1 MTVRSNSATIVR
13 PPTDPTFTL
22 PTTTNPSVEGLADG
36 VAVIV
41 RNTEGLGLNIR
52 SHPRVDNNTIGQVHD
67 GATGTITDGPQRNG
81 GFTWWKIDWARANEG
96 WSVAA
101 FGGSQL
107 LFPNPP
113 DLEIRDVD
121 VSDDEVE
128 PGERFTIEATIR
140 NNGPGASAATE
151 IFFYYRKSD
160 EDTPRVAGSGK
171 RNVPSLR
178 QRRSHT
184 VSLSVEAPMT
194 PGDYEYGAILPNDVD
209 ILNNTRREDVEVTS
223 SPDLIVES
231 ISANRSTVDPGERF
245 TLEATVRNQ
254 GIGEPARSATLR
266 YYRSRDANITE
277 SDTEVGDD
285 TISSSNLG
293 ANETAERS
301 ESITAPIEP
310 GVYYYGAYVDL
321 RFESNTRNNASS
333 AVAITVRDTGPSDL
347 VVSTPTLSVSTLG
360 PGQPLTLTA
369 TVRNQGIGPAPATT
383 LRGYLSSNA
392 NISDV
397 DTEVGNVSI
406 GSLASG
412 ATQTAEIRVEVP
424 LAAGTYYYGVCVDDI
439 TNESNTVNNCST
451 GVPLTVENLAPVAA
465 DTVPAQTLVV
475 GTASVVDLAPYF
487 SDPNEDTLTYQPSSS
502 SLEIVA
508 VEMSGLSD
516 SHLRM
521 NPVAAGTATVT
532 VEATDPNGLSF
543 SQTFSATVNPPPN
556 RAPVA
561 VGTISPETLMAR
573 GASRVVDVSRIFHDI
588 DGDTLRYTARSD
600 NTRVVSV
607 NLSDTQITLTPEGE
621 GSASVTVTA
630 SDGELSVSLA
640 ISVSVTPYI
649 GADTWM
655 PDTTLRTAVRTA
667 LGLQPN
673 DVLTQQMMA
682 GLTVLS
688 AASNAAGT
696 GVQDITGLEHAI
708 QLTRLDLG
716 RTGVRDL
723 TPLQDLTYLTHLTLW
738 YTNISDLTPLQGL
751 TNLVHLNL
759 HQTTPRGISPLQGL
773 TNLTYLDIGR
783 TQITDITP
791 LRGLT
796 ALTSLNLSFNNA
808 NSFNT
813 PGNLTPLSS
822 LTALTYLDLRYT
834 LISDITPLS
843 GLTALTY
850 LDLRN
855 NQISDI
861 SSVSGL
867 TNLVQLYLEGNQIS
881 DVSPL
886 EGLTSLQFLR
896 LRSNPIADMAPLR
909 SLKEKHPNVS
919 IDVDIEIQA
928 PDLRADSVRVNKTD
942 VAPGETFRIDAV
954 VKNQGEADAS
964 AITVRYYQSTDETI
978 STTDT
983 ERQTATLEL
992 IAVDGMREPWAQL
1005 TAPDTPGTYY
1015 YGICIDAVEHESD
1028 TANNCSTGVA
1038 VTVLGAD
1045 LLVDSVSVNKNTV
1058 TPGETFQLNAVVKSD
1073 TADSTA
1079 TTIRYYLSSDE
1090 TISDADTQAHAATLP
1105 IIAANAT
1112 REASVQLT
1120 APDTPGVYYYGVC
1133 IDDIAHETDTTNNC
1147 STAVAITV
1155 GGVDLVIDSVRA
1167 SKTAVNPSE
1176 NFRLTAVVRN
1186 QGELT
1191 STPTVIRYYLSTD
1204 ENISTADTEV
1214 HTATLPIVAGDTTGE
1229 PSAQFTASDTPGT
1242 YYYGVCVDP
1251 VGGESDTTN
1260 NCSEAVAVT
1269 IEGADLM
1276 IDGTPQ
1282 VSKTTLALGE
1292 TFQIETRIWN
1302 QGRAI
1307 SAATTLRYYLSTDDT
1322 ISPEEDTEVG
1332 SDRVDA
1338 LSGRGASA
1346 TRRRAE
1352 LSKTLTAPD
1361 TPGVH
1366 YYGVCV
1372 DSVAGDA
1379 NTLNNCS
1386 QAIAITVEAPP
1397 PEPVVP
1403 QVPGEPESLEAVDI
1417 QGPDLIISTVRVDAS
1432 TIKQGAGVRFHITL
1446 TNQGTNAAPATII
1459 RYYRS
1464 LDATISTEDTELRE
1478 VPVGG
1483 LGAGKSYTTWAL
1495 LPSPFAVGV
1504 FYYGACL
1511 DAVTSE
1517 FDTLNNCSDAIE
1529 ITTEAQ
1535 GTGKQQLIPSGTIE
1549 TQSMDVGDSPI
1560 VLDVSGK
1567 FFALG
1572 TLKVTQRVQ
1581 VIPMP

>member
-1 MTVRSNSATIVR
+1 MVFDFKKVTCGVAMLLLLLVCHSVGYSQQVFRTVNYNAIFQPYGEGIHKEYLLPAEVKPEKHFQIRVSFDLTPEDIAAQVTGTLVFDQENGTLQIRGNDGILRSEGGIRLQGVIDIAFELEFIPLVRVTNPILIPATIILDQLIELPSLPIAAEVPIPGFPQINETWNDPQQFESLLLNGESVKVRGGVRKLARVELQAKDIVEAITTAATISAGVPLPPIVINALGVIFEAGLGNAAISCNLGFLSTATLTGQSITVNGQQITSENQIIDAPGLDLSENTYTVNSSYEEQFTYQLDYVVSSDVWLEFNPLGIPVWSYPETVIGIDETPIIEKQEVDLNFTSAQTIFPIVRAETAEPPIAVNTIPTQNLIENGPPRSVDVAQYFSSQSDLTYEADSNPNGIVTESVSGSQVTITPVREGSTSVVVTAFDSNDRSLSAIQTIPVTVRSNSATIVR

-22 PTTTNPSVEGLADG
+22 PTTTNPSVERLADG

-128 PGERFTIEATIR
+128 PGDRFTIEATIR

-178 QRRSHT
+178 QRGSHT

-209 ILNNTRREDVEVTS
+209 ILNNTRHEDVEVTS

-254 GIGEPARSATLR
+254 GIGEPARNATLR

-277 SDTEVGDD
+277 SDTEVGND
-285 TISSSNLG
+285 TIARSNLDT
-293 ANETAERS
+293 NDTTQRS

-310 GVYYYGAYVDL
+310 GVYYYGACVDL
-321 RFESNTRNNASS
+321 RFESNTVNNCSS
-333 AVAITVRDTGPSDL
+333 AVAITVRETGPSDL
-347 VVSTPTLSVSTLG
+347 IVSTPTLSVSTLA

-397 DTEVGNVSI
+397 DTEVGDVAI
-406 GSLASG
+406 GFLASG
-412 ATQTAEIRVEVP
+412 ATQTVQLSVDVP
-424 LAAGTYYYGVCVDDI
+424 VMAGTYYYGICVEE
-439 TNESNTVNNCST
+439 TPNESNTVNNCST
-451 GVPLTVENLAPVAA
+451 GVALTVENLAPVAVG
-465 DTVPAQTLVV
+465 TFPAQTLVV
-475 GTASVVDLAPYF
+475 GTASVVDVAPYF
-487 SDPNEDTLTYQPSSS
+487 SDPNQDTLTYQPSSS
-502 SLEIVA
+502 SLGIVS

-521 NPVAAGTATVT
+521 NPLAAGTATVA
-532 VEATDPNGLSF
+532 VEATDPSGLSF

-561 VGTISPETLMAR
+561 IGTISPETLMAR

-723 TPLQDLTYLTHLTLW
+723 TPLQDLTHLTHLTLW
-738 YTNISDLTPLQGL
+738 YTEISDLTPLQGL

-759 HQTTPRGISPLQGL
+759 HQTTPRSISPLQGL

-881 DVSPL
+881 DVSAL

-992 IAVDGMREPWAQL
+992 IAVDGMR
-1005 TAPDTPGTYY
+1005 
-1015 YGICIDAVEHESD
+1015 
-1028 TANNCSTGVA
+1028 
-1038 VTVLGAD
+1038 
-1045 LLVDSVSVNKNTV
+1045 
-1058 TPGETFQLNAVVKSD
+1058 
-1073 TADSTA
+1073 
-1079 TTIRYYLSSDE
+1079 
-1090 TISDADTQAHAATLP
+1090 
-1105 IIAANAT
+1105 
-1112 REASVQLT
+1112 
-1120 APDTPGVYYYGVC
+1120 
-1133 IDDIAHETDTTNNC
+1133 
-1147 STAVAITV
+1147 
-1155 GGVDLVIDSVRA
+1155 
-1167 SKTAVNPSE
+1167 
-1176 NFRLTAVVRN
+1176 
-1186 QGELT
+1186 
-1191 STPTVIRYYLSTD
+1191 
-1204 ENISTADTEV
+1204 
-1214 HTATLPIVAGDTTGE
+1214 
-1229 PSAQFTASDTPGT
+1229 
-1242 YYYGVCVDP
+1242 
-1251 VGGESDTTN
+1251 
-1260 NCSEAVAVT
+1260 
-1269 IEGADLM
+1269 
-1276 IDGTPQ
+1276 
-1282 VSKTTLALGE
+1282 
-1292 TFQIETRIWN
+1292 
-1302 QGRAI
+1302 
-1307 SAATTLRYYLSTDDT
+1307 
-1322 ISPEEDTEVG
+1322 
-1332 SDRVDA
+1332 
-1338 LSGRGASA
+1338 
-1346 TRRRAE
+1346 
-1352 LSKTLTAPD
+1352 
-1361 TPGVH
+1361 
-1366 YYGVCV
+1366 
-1372 DSVAGDA
+1372 
-1379 NTLNNCS
+1379 
-1386 QAIAITVEAPP
+1386 
-1397 PEPVVP
+1397 
-1403 QVPGEPESLEAVDI
+1403 
-1417 QGPDLIISTVRVDAS
+1417 
-1432 TIKQGAGVRFHITL
+1432 
-1446 TNQGTNAAPATII
+1446 
-1459 RYYRS
+1459 
-1464 LDATISTEDTELRE
+1464 
-1478 VPVGG
+1478 
-1483 LGAGKSYTTWAL
+1483 
-1495 LPSPFAVGV
+1495 
-1504 FYYGACL
+1504 
-1511 DAVTSE
+1511 
-1517 FDTLNNCSDAIE
+1517 
-1529 ITTEAQ
+1529 
-1535 GTGKQQLIPSGTIE
+1535 
-1549 TQSMDVGDSPI
+1549 
-1560 VLDVSGK
+1560 
-1567 FFALG
+1567 
-1572 TLKVTQRVQ
+1572 
-1581 VIPMP
+1581 